1 MNRTFHNVRDYQR
14 ALDQL
19 ARDAFP
25 KAMAATTNVTAK
37 AVHSKSERNIKQKL
51 TLRNPYTMRS
61 LKLSLAKVRR
71 SGEAGYAQVGSVS
84 PYLPIQETGGTV
96 RARRRAIAIP
106 TKAARIGGVKTGVVA
121 MRYRMRRIGKVGKG
135 GKFFFLPTR
144 KPGLYTRK
152 GKRLIMI
159 RDISVHRY
167 RLKPTH
173 WHGDAVKQFGKRSL
187 MEQIFIREAQKQ
199 LGMIK

>member
-1 MNRTFHNVRDYQR
+1 MEHHYINVKDYQR
-14 ALDQL
+14 ALKEL
-19 ARDAFP
+19 TKTGFP
-25 KAMAATTNVTAK
+25 TAMVATSNVTAK

>member
-1 MNRTFHNVRDYQR
+1 MNHHYTNVKDYQR
-14 ALDQL
+14 ALKEL
-19 ARDAFP
+19 TKTGFP
-25 KAMAATTNVTAK
+25 TAMVDTTNIAAR
-37 AVHSKSERNIKQKL
+37 AVHTKGERNIRQKL
-51 TLRNPYTMRS
+51 TLRNQYTMRS
-61 LKLSLAKVRR
+61 LKFSPAKVRS
-71 SGEAGYAQVGSVS
+71 SGEAGYAQTGSVS

-96 RARRRAIAIP
+96 RARRRKIAIP
-106 TKAARIGGVKTGVVA
+106 TKAARVGGVKTGVVA
-121 MRYRMRRIGKVGKG
+121 RRYRMNRIGKVGPG
-135 GKFFFLPTR
+135 NKFFFMNTR

-159 RDISVHRY
+159 RDVSISRY

-187 MEQIFIREAQKQ
+187 MEQVFIREAQKQ